1 MSLRDVVLL
10 VLEEYSAS
18 PVNFNVDADAGL
30 DDVGEPNI
38 DIRIRIDGDFD
49 RDALEA
55 ELYETIVHEMTHLG
69 QDSLEKVG
77 QSCGLD
83 YFACFTES
91 EAFASGLLARAVRAH
106 RSLPDVIDDY
116 LQAQVTA
123 DRLNAENVATVK
135 DTWLKQASRLVPE
148 IEREKQVY
156 AAHAVPEI
164 LKTIDA
170 NASTTEPLVYHG
182 YPYIADVDETDIFT
196 IAYAV
201 NYSAS

>member
-1 MSLRDVVLL
+1 MRLRDVVRLT
-10 VLEEYSAS
+10 LEGYGAA
-18 PVNFNVDADAGL
+18 PINFNVDADAGL
-30 DDVGEPNI
+30 DSDGEPNI

-55 ELYETIVHEMTHLG
+55 ELYEVIVHEMTHLG
-69 QDSLEKVG
+69 QDSVEKVG

-91 EAFASGLLARAVRAH
+91 EAFASGLLARAVKTH
-106 RSLPDVIDDY
+106 RSLSDVIDGY
-116 LQAQVTA
+116 LQTQVTA
-123 DRLNAENVATVK
+123 NRLSAENINTVK

-156 AAHAVPEI
+156 ADAAVPEI

-170 NASTTEPLVYHG
+170 NASAAEPLVYYG
-182 YPYIADVDETDIFT
+182 YSYIADVDETDIFT
-196 IAYAV
+196 IVYTV
-201 NYSAS
+201 NYSTN